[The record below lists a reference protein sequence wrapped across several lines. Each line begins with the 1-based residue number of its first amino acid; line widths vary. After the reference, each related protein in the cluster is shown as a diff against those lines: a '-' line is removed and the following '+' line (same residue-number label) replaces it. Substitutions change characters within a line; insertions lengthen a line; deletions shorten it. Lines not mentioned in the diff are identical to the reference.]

1 MANLQ
6 ADPDVIVTLAGGVGG
21 ARFIDGLVQST
32 GADQVTA
39 IVNTADDFNLYGLRI
54 CPDIDTVLYNLA
66 GIADPVNG
74 WGIAGDTRK
83 TLDGIAEYGVETW
96 FLLGDRDIATHI
108 LRTNWLKSGESLTAV
123 TDSLRM
129 RLAVKSTILPMSDNP
144 VATHL
149 KTKEGLVEFQ
159 DYFVRR
165 HQSDEVLGV
174 HFEGIENAKPVPA
187 ALDALKLAELIL
199 LAPSNPIVSIGPIL
213 AINAY
218 REALINRTAPSIA
231 VSPIIGGKAL
241 KGPADRMLT
250 SLGHE
255 SSALGIAR
263 IYEGLI
269 DGLVIDNVDSELA
282 PAIEAL
288 GIHVLITDAVM
299 HDIPDRGRFAAEV
312 LAFGQS
318 LGQAVPA

>member
-1 MANLQ
+1 
-6 ADPDVIVTLAGGVGG
+6 VIVTLAGGVGG
-21 ARFIDGLVQST
+21 ARFIDGVAQT
-32 GADQVTA
+32 AGADNITA

-54 CPDIDTVLYNLA
+54 CPDLDTVLYNLA

-96 FLLGDRDIATHI
+96 FLLGDRDFATHI

-123 TDSLRM
+123 TESLRM
-129 RLAVKSTILPMSDNP
+129 RLSVHTRILPMSDQP

-165 HQSDEVLGV
+165 HQSDEVYGV
-174 HFEGIENAKPVPA
+174 HFEGIEDAQPVPA
-187 ALDALKLAELIL
+187 ALDALLTAELIL

-213 AINAY
+213 SINPY
-218 REALINRTAPSIA
+218 REALVNRSVPSIA

-250 SLGHE
+250 SLGLE

-263 IYEGLI
+263 IYQNLI
-269 DGLVIDNVDSELA
+269 DGLVIDNVDADLA

-288 GIHVLITDAVM
+288 GIRVLVTDAIM

-312 LAFGQS
+312 LAFGQTLAKS
-318 LGQAVPA
+318 VPA

>member
-1 MANLQ
+1 
-6 ADPDVIVTLAGGVGG
+6 VIVILAGGVGG
-21 ARFIDGLVQST
+21 ARFTDGIAQAA
-32 GADQVTA
+32 GAEHVTA
-39 IVNTADDFNLYGLRI
+39 IVNTADDFDLYGLRI

-74 WGIAGDTRK
+74 WGIAGDTRA
-83 TLDGIAEYGVETW
+83 TLDGIAAFGEEPW
-96 FLLGDRDIATHI
+96 FLLGDRDFATHI
-108 LRTNWLKSGESLTAV
+108 LRTSWLKNDVPLTSV
-123 TDSLRM
+123 VYFLRS
-129 RLAVKSTILPMSDNP
+129 RLGISTQILPMTDQP
-144 VATHL
+144 VATMIDTPDGTL
-149 KTKEGLVEFQ
+149 AFQ

-165 HQSDEVLGV
+165 RQADEVTGV
-174 HFEGIENAKPVPA
+174 TFDGIESALPTEA
-187 ALDALKLAELIL
+187 ALSALETATLVL

-213 AINAY
+213 AFNAY
-218 REALINRTAPSIA
+218 RDALINRTVPSIA

-255 SSALGIAR
+255 SSALGVAR
-263 IYEGLI
+263 IYAGLI
-269 DGLVIDNVDSELA
+269 DGLVIDSVDADLA

-288 GIHVLITDAVM
+288 GLRVLITDAVM
-299 HDIPDRGRFAAEV
+299 HDIPDRARFAAEV